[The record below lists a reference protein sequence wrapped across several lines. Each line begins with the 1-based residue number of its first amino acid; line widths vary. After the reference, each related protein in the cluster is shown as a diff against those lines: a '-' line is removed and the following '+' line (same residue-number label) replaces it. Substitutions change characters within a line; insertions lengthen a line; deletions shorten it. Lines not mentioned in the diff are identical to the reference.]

1 MRTAKT
7 GELRDAQ
14 GYRLMSTWGLG
25 ATLAAS
31 SGGRARGG
39 VYLVNGKAR
48 GLTPREANR
57 MQGMPEWAAH
67 HPLTT
72 HALKHA
78 GNAVAIPV
86 ARELGRQLGAI
97 LGRRS

>member
-1 MRTAKT
+1 M
-7 GELRDAQ
+7 
-14 GYRLMSTWGLG
+14 
-25 ATLAAS
+25 
-31 SGGRARGG
+31 
-39 VYLVNGKAR
+39 AR

-67 HPLTT
+67 HPLPT

-78 GNAVAIPV
+78 GNAVAVPV